1 MKRTGLLA
9 AILVILLANGL
20 ALIGVATNRAG
31 EAVETIALTERELP
45 LQNVDQENSG
55 VYLRLD
61 LCRREFS
68 TGDPSRDLARLQ
80 EVGFDLRIPAGT
92 RGSEVAIMP
101 RTAYVALELEGDA
114 WQQWL
119 QREQKQLEFD
129 RRQDPAAPQRTSRGA
144 LPERDPR
151 LAPHLAAV
159 DVAKSIQELRGRYPD
174 QSKYLIVKAILVLR
188 VEDVKDPASGAVTD
202 HKFTGNVTEILPSV
216 IHVPLP
222 HARLLSPLKPQSGQE
237 PRYTVT
243 LKYGRNLEPWIDS
256 VRLH

>member
-20 ALIGVATNRAG
+20 ALVGVATNRAG
-31 EAVETIALTERELP
+31 EAVETIALSERELP

-55 VYLRLD
+55 VYLRLE
-61 LCRREFS
+61 LCRPDLS

-80 EVGFDLRIPAGT
+80 EVGFDLRIPADT
-92 RGSEVAIMP
+92 RAINLAIMP

-114 WQQWL
+114 WRQWL
-119 QREQKQLEFD
+119 QREQKRSEFERQQD
-129 RRQDPAAPQRTSRGA
+129 RIEQPQQGRGA
-144 LPERDPR
+144 IPGRDPS

-174 QSKYLIVKAILVLR
+174 QGRYLIVRAILVLR
-188 VEDVKDPASGAVTD
+188 VEDIQDPAGATVTG
-202 HKFTGNVTEILPSV
+202 HKITGIVSEILPSV

-222 HARLLSPLKPQSGQE
+222 HARLLSPLKPRSGQE

-243 LKYGRNLEPWIDS
+243 LKFGRKLEPWVDS